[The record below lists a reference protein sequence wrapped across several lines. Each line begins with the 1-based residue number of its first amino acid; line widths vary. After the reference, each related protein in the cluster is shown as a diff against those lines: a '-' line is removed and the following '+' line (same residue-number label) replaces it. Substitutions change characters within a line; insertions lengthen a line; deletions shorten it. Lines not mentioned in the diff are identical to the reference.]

1 MFMLYAVP
9 LGLLLGLLLGGRPA
23 GLSALRFRWGAV
35 AILGFAV
42 QIALFSEPVSERI
55 GSAGPAV
62 YVGSTLAVLVA
73 VCRNVPA
80 IRGLALVALGAASN
94 LAAIVANGGFMPAA
108 PAALDA
114 LGKSAPAGYSNSTVV
129 AAPALEPLTDLFAMP
144 RWMPFANVFSVGD
157 VLIGLGVGLV
167 IVVAMRAA
175 GPRPAGVSETAE
187 AASSVQAGNSPT

>member
-9 LGLLLGLLLGGRPA
+9 IGLLLGLLLGGRPE

-35 AILGFAV
+35 ALLGFAV

-62 YVGSTLAVLVA
+62 YVASTLAVLVA

-94 LAAIVANGGFMPAA
+94 LTAIVANGGFMPAA
-108 PAALDA
+108 PGALAA
-114 LGKSAPAGYSNSTVV
+114 LGKSAPAGYSNSTVL
-129 AAPALEPLTDLFAMP
+129 AAPVLEPLTDLFALP
-144 RWMPFANVFSVGD
+144 RWMPFANVFSIGD

-167 IVVAMRAA
+167 IVVAMRGARS
-175 GPRPAGVSETAE
+175 RPVGTPVSAS
-187 AASSVQAGNSPT
+187 AASSVQPGNSPT